1 MNKDNGMYSKVI
13 SKTFF
18 DSYQTGCTSIKFSR
32 ESLVEAAIA
41 LKLARP
47 KNIGDILYSFR
58 FRQAL
63 PSDIL
68 QTAPDDKEWAILL
81 DGIGRYEFKLVR
93 KTRITPTPGHR
104 VIKIP
109 DATPELVTSLSANDE
124 QALLTKI
131 RYNRLLDIFLGI
143 AGYSLQNHLRTTV
156 ENVGQVEIDELY
168 AGVDGNGVQC
178 IIPVQAKGGSDQL
191 GVVQTRQD
199 LAFCKSKYPMLVPRA
214 VAAHFDR
221 QTEVIVLFELSEVG
235 DDIIVVS
242 EKHYLLAKLVDIAP
256 EDSNSQI
263 TH

>member
-1 MNKDNGMYSKVI
+1 MTKDIGMYSKVI

-18 DSYQTGCTSIKFSR
+18 DGYQVGCTSIKFTR

-41 LKLARP
+41 LKLTRP

-63 PSDIL
+63 PNDIL
-68 QTAPDDKEWAILL
+68 LTAPNDKEWAILL

-93 KTRITPTPGHR
+93 KTRIVPTPGER

-109 DATPELVTSLSANDE
+109 DATPELVSSLSANDE

-199 LAFCKSKYPMLVPRA
+199 LAFCKSKYPTLMPRP

-221 QTEVIVLFELSEVG
+221 RSEIIVLFELADID
-235 DDIIVVS
+235 DDIIVVK
-242 EKHYLLAKLVDIAP
+242 EKHYMLAKALDIP
-256 EDSNSQI
+256 SEN
-263 TH
+263 

>member
-1 MNKDNGMYSKVI
+1 MSRDNGMYSKLI

-18 DSYQTGCTSIKFSR
+18 DGYQVGCTNIKFTR

-58 FRQAL
+58 FRQEL

-68 QTAPDDKEWAILL
+68 QTAPEDKEWAILL

-93 KTRITPTPGHR
+93 KTRITPTSGQS

-109 DATPELVTSLSANDE
+109 DATPELVSSLSANDE

-168 AGVDGNGVQC
+168 AGVDGNGTQC

-221 QTEVIVLFELSEVG
+221 ETEVIVLFELSEVG
-235 DDIIVVS
+235 DDIIVVN
-242 EKHYLLAKLVDIAP
+242 ERHYLLAKAVDIAP
-256 EDSNSQI
+256 
-263 TH
+263 